1 MAKILFSG
9 VGVVNARGKL
19 DNYVFSRNRGG
30 NVKRAYV
37 IPVNTITVR
46 RTNVRD
52 NIRFVSQMWP
62 LLPQSARDEW
72 NTACMRYRKKNKI
85 GGLYYSSGF
94 NMFCAQTY
102 MILLGG
108 NIPTGLPVLPVFFH
122 RPKTVSVSIPAIN
135 QMTISITWTN
145 GLLSVPANCAVII
158 RASVGVSQGINYKR
172 NGILYIKGIPS
183 AGSTNNV
190 NMYPDYTAEFG
201 ALVSGT
207 KIFYEIFSLQAVTGQ
222 RTAPICLTAI
232 VP

>member
-19 DNYVFSRNRGG
+19 DNYIFSRNRGG
-30 NVKRAYV
+30 NVKKAYV
-37 IPVNTITVR
+37 IPTNTITAR
-46 RTNVRD
+46 KTNVQ
-52 NIRFVSQMWP
+52 NNLTFVSQLWP

-72 NTACMRYRKKNKI
+72 NVACMRYRKKNNI

-94 NMFCAQTY
+94 NMFVQQTY

-108 NIPTGLPVLPVFFH
+108 NIPSGLPVAPVFFH
-122 RPKTVSVSIPAIN
+122 RPQTFTIDIPAIN
-135 QMTISITWTN
+135 QMNFTVTWTN
-145 GLLSVPANCAVII
+145 GNTVVPAGVGLII

-172 NGILYIKGIPS
+172 SGIVLIKGVNS
-183 AGSTNNV
+183 GGNTNNV
-190 NMYPDYTAEFG
+190 SMYADYFAEFG

-207 KIFYEIFSLQAVTGQ
+207 KIFYQIYSLQNVTGQ
-222 RTAPICLTAI
+222 RTAPLCTTAI